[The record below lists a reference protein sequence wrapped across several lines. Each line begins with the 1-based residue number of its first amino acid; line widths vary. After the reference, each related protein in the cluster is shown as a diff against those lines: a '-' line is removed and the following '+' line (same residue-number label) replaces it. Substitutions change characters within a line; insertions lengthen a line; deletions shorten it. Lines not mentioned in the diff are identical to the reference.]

1 MIGMLVLFHPPDG
14 LGDSDQLRHKFCERV
29 QLYEEI
35 EGLKL
40 KTWLIDAPGGRQGGF
55 YIWENREAIDA
66 FMQSDQWKSLPAF
79 NRSEPQVTLFEV
91 PCLVNALE
99 GRPLALTAV

>member
-1 MIGMLVLFHPPDG
+1 MYGMLVLFQPSDG
-14 LGDSDQLRHKFCERV
+14 LGDTDQLRRKFCERV

-55 YIWENREAIDA
+55 YIWESQEAIDA

-79 NRSEPQVTLFEV
+79 NRSEPQVTVFEV
-91 PCLVNALE
+91 PCLVNALAD
-99 GRPLALTAV
+99 RAVALTAA